1 MEPNYNDQGLVPAIA
16 QDTRTGEVLMLA
28 WMDAEAWGKTLE
40 SREAHFWSRSRKAP
54 WHKGETSG
62 NTMRVEE
69 VFLDCDADVVLL
81 KVVPAGPACHTD
93 ARTCFFNRVQ
103 GGGKAAAPG
112 FLGLLDSIIAGRK
125 TDPQEGSYTS
135 RLLAEGV
142 EKISQKVGEEATETI
157 VAALGQSDERLV
169 SEAADLFYH
178 TLVLLAARGLGL
190 ADVEAELERR
200 HR

>member
-16 QDTRTGEVLMLA
+16 QDSRSGEVLMLA
-28 WMDAEAWGKTLE
+28 WMNAEAWRKTLE

-69 VFLDCDADVVLL
+69 VFLDCDSDAVLL

-93 ARTCFFNRVQ
+93 ARSCFFNRVL
-103 GGGKAAAPG
+103 GDEKPSAPG
-112 FLGLLDSIIAGRK
+112 FLGLLDSVIAGRK
-125 TDPQEGSYTS
+125 ADPQEGSYTN
-135 RLLAEGV
+135 RLLAEGI
-142 EKISQKVGEEATETI
+142 EKISQKVGEESTETI
-157 VAALGQSDERLV
+157 VAALGQSDERVV

-178 TLVLLAARGLGL
+178 TLVLLAARGLSL
-190 ADVEAELERR
+190 SDVEAELERR